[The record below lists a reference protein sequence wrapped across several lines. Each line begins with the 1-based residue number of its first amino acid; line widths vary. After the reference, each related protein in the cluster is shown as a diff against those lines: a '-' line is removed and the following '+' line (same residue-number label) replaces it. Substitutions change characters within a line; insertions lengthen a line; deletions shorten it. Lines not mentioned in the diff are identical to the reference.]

1 MNLLLCVALPSSSF
15 VTMAVSTPYWVV
27 KSDRLSR
34 DEDRLRKDYYYEAV
48 AFSRHTIILEFDE
61 ETMKP
66 DKATEA
72 PKTAGIDPSTI
83 KMKQWYQ
90 RHDRVSD
97 QKAPIGTDRA
107 SYHAREPI
115 EGDDERLAMTQGD
128 MPPPVPERV
137 ANPRIR
143 EDRAAH
149 DFRQNSGKMHRA
161 TSDDAHTKAW
171 FDYCRSVF
179 PQSVRK
185 AGPDV
190 DFYNASTYQCSI
202 LFNNMG
208 SFKRKS
214 EFRKADNIDK
224 PISSNEKFSDP
235 QLSLLQEFWGNNN
248 AHVILTAGADSSPTD
263 EKELLNDYGLVG

>member
-1 MNLLLCVALPSSSF
+1 MMMFVGTQQTREQKELNRRKRKGQGATKITSAFADSCIQFLWSVMPISMTALTWMVKNIPNRNTIEEFTDKIDEAGFVGQYNFCYLPRRMSCLCLALMNLLLCVALPSSSF

-34 DEDRLRKDYYYEAV
+34 DEDRLRKDHYYEAV

-66 DKATEA
+66 EKATEA
-72 PKTAGIDPSTI
+72 PRTAGRDPSTI

-143 EDRAAH
+143 ERP
-149 DFRQNSGKMHRA
+149 S
-161 TSDDAHTKAW
+161 
-171 FDYCRSVF
+171 
-179 PQSVRK
+179 
-185 AGPDV
+185 
-190 DFYNASTYQCSI
+190 ST
-202 LFNNMG
+202 
-208 SFKRKS
+208 
-214 EFRKADNIDK
+214 
-224 PISSNEKFSDP
+224 
-235 QLSLLQEFWGNNN
+235 
-248 AHVILTAGADSSPTD
+248 
-263 EKELLNDYGLVG
+263 